1 MDEFGFEH
9 FTTKNRDAV
18 AVIDQRGRTWTR
30 GELWDT
36 AQNLARAF
44 VARGLGRGDVVA
56 IVAPN
61 CAEYLATCLAGV
73 QCGLYVVPV
82 NWHLALSEIAYLL
95 ADSGALALVVHSR
108 LGDVRLARLRELG
121 ARLRALVSIDDAD
134 GFEKLA
140 AFAAPG
146 ARPPLPRMAGRLMPY
161 TSATTGKPKAVRKPL
176 ETARDA
182 TRTMVAWHR
191 SLGIE
196 LERDNVHLC
205 TSMLY
210 HMAPLEGA
218 LIALEMGHAVVLAD
232 STDPAA
238 VLSTIEACRVTTAFL
253 VPTMFV
259 RMLKLPSHVRE
270 RHSAESLRFV
280 VHGGAA
286 CAAEIKRR
294 MIDWWG
300 PIIWEAYGSTEVQ
313 GTIASSAEWLRYP
326 GTVGR
331 PIPGSA
337 VRILDDDGR
346 EVPIGQVGHVYLKP
360 HTGERFEYAGDAAK
374 TLACRRGDFVT
385 VGDLGYVNEPGYLFL
400 CGRASELIISS
411 GMNIYPAE
419 IEQALLTHP
428 AVVDCAV
435 VGVAHEVLGQV
446 PHAYV
451 QPNAGTASGPD
462 LTRDLVRHLAERL
475 APMKM
480 PHRFHYAAT
489 LPRDPNGKLARRDLA
504 SPRALQ

>member
-1 MDEFGFEH
+1 VDEFGFRH
-9 FTTKNRDAV
+9 FTEINRDAA

-30 GELWDT
+30 GDLWDL
-36 AQNLARAF
+36 AQGVARAF
-44 VARGLGRGDVVA
+44 VASGLRDGDVVA

-61 CAEYLATCLAGV
+61 CAEYLAACLGGV
-73 QCGLYVVPV
+73 EAGLYVVPV
-82 NWHLALSEIAYLL
+82 NRHLAMSEIAYLL
-95 ADSGALALVVHSR
+95 ADSGARALVVHSR
-108 LGDVRLARLRELG
+108 LGEARLARLRALG
-121 ARLRALVSIDDAD
+121 AGMPALVSIDAAD
-134 GFEKLA
+134 GFAQLDAFVARA
-140 AFAAPG
+140 AKH
-146 ARPPLPRMAGRLMPY
+146 ARPRAAGRLLPY

-176 ETARDA
+176 DSALAA
-182 TRTMVAWHR
+182 TRTMVDWHR

-205 TSMLY
+205 SSML
-210 HMAPLEGA
+210 HHAAPLEGS

-232 STDPAA
+232 GSDPEAL
-238 VLSTIEACRVTTAFL
+238 LSAIEARRVTTAFL
-253 VPTMFV
+253 VPTMLA
-259 RMLKLPSHVRE
+259 RLLRLPAHVRE
-270 RHSAESLRFV
+270 RYSTRSLRFV
-280 VHGGAA
+280 VHGGAP

-313 GTIASSAEWLRYP
+313 GTIASSAEWLRFP

-337 VRILDDDGR
+337 VRILDHEGR
-346 EVPIGQVGHVYLKP
+346 EMPVGQVGNVYLRP
-360 HTGERFEYAGDAAK
+360 HTGERFEYVGDAAK
-374 TLACRRGDFVT
+374 TRACRRDGYVT
-385 VGDLGYVNEPGYLFL
+385 VGDLGYVNESGYLFL

-428 AVVDCAV
+428 AVADCAV
-435 VGVAHEVLGQV
+435 VGVAHELLGQV

-451 QPNAGTASGPD
+451 QPSTGTALSTE
-462 LTRDLVRHLAERL
+462 LTRDLLRHLAERL

-489 LPRDPNGKLARRDLA
+489 LPRDPTGKLSRRNLA
-504 SPRALQ
+504 SSPAPP